1 MASQQTVITNLQSII
16 TEQQEVIAAQQTAIA
31 SLGVEVDT
39 AGGLQSYD
47 TAQVRRIGLTSSH
60 F

>member
-1 MASQQTVITNLQSII
+1 MATQQTVITNLQSII
-16 TEQQEVIAAQQTAIA
+16 TEQQVVIA

-47 TAQVRRIGLTSSH
+47 TAQVRRIGETSSH